1 MGCSVHVERV
11 GADGISEGVATFHEV
26 GGESKALAI
35 ATDAGDV
42 HPCEPQH
49 IAPVFDDFGHLI
61 PAPAGRR
68 MDGVEAKLGDAG
80 R

>member
-1 MGCSVHVERV
+1 M
-11 GADGISEGVATFHEV
+11 
-26 GGESKALAI
+26 AI